1 MSVMSSLE
9 ANGIRIEY
17 DTFGDASFPP
27 LLMIMGLGGQMILW
41 DEAFC
46 RGIARL
52 GLYVIRFD
60 NRDAGLSSKIEGL
73 GEGDVEEMLAAA
85 LRGEEVTVPYTIED
99 MGNDAMGLL
108 DGLGLGKAHVCG
120 ASMGGMIAQ
129 TLAIRHPDRVLSLV
143 SISST
148 TGNPEIVPAGQQEA
162 DAPMMTPL
170 SVPREREANIGYT
183 VKGMRELSG
192 PGFAFDE
199 EGVRGVAAV
208 LYDRCFCPEGVARQ
222 LLAVLASGN
231 RKPDLAKL
239 TVPTL
244 VIHGD
249 SDPLV
254 PVEAGRDTAE
264 AIKGAKLMIV
274 EGMGHDLPPEV
285 WPDIQ
290 AAIVEHT
297 KQGVPAEA
305 PPSNRPS
312 IAGESPPIGSRG

>member
-1 MSVMSSLE
+1 MPSLE

-17 DTFGDASFPP
+17 DTFGDASSPP
-27 LLMIMGLGGQMILW
+27 LLLIMGLSGQMILW
-41 DEAFC
+41 DENFC
-46 RGIARL
+46 GELARS

-60 NRDAGLSSKIEGL
+60 NRDIGLSSKIEEV
-73 GEGDVEEMLAAA
+73 GEADVEEILAAA
-85 LRGEEVTVPYTIED
+85 LRGEDVEVPYTIED
-99 MGNDAMGLL
+99 MSNDAIGLL
-108 DGLGLGKAHVCG
+108 DGLGIGKAHMCG

-129 TLAIRHPDRVLSLV
+129 TMAIGHPDRVLSLV
-143 SISST
+143 SMSST
-148 TGNPEIVPAGQQEA
+148 TGTPEITSAGQEVI
-162 DAPMMTPL
+162 DSPVITPL
-170 SVPREREANIGYT
+170 SVPREREANIEYT

-199 EGVRGVAAV
+199 ERVRGVAAA
-208 LYDRCFCPEGVARQ
+208 LYDRCFCPEGTARQ

-264 AIKGAKLMIV
+264 SVPGAELMII
-274 EGMGHDLPPEV
+274 EGMGHELPPEV
-285 WPDIQ
+285 WTRVQ
-290 AAIVEHT
+290 AAIVAHT
-297 KQGVPAEA
+297 RKVGA
-305 PPSNRPS
+305 
-312 IAGESPPIGSRG
+312 